1 MFMASSQDKLTMFDT
16 ISPPAAETTLASA
29 ITRDFAGKIA
39 LVSSFGIESAILLHM
54 VARIDPNLPV
64 IFLETGKLF
73 PETLAYRDEL
83 IAKLGLTDV
92 RSIHPSGAQLA
103 AYDPDGRLWQKDT
116 DLCCAIRKTN
126 PLDDALTGFE
136 AWITGR
142 KRSQSGTRA
151 NLQPVE
157 TGADG
162 RITVNP
168 LAFWSDEQI
177 DAYFEAHDL
186 PRHPLQAQGYTSI
199 GCAVCTA
206 RPLPGQDRR
215 SGRWAGQE
223 KTECGIHMPRAMTK
237 PDWPETLTFDV

>member
-1 MFMASSQDKLTMFDT
+1 MFDNAAPPDALT
-16 ISPPAAETTLASA
+16 ILRHAV
-29 ITRDFAGKIA
+29 TRDYAERIA
-39 LVSSFGIESAILLHM
+39 LVSSFGTESAILLHM
-54 VARIDPNLPV
+54 AAQADKALPV

-73 PETLAYRDEL
+73 PETLAYRDTL
-83 IAKLGLTDV
+83 VAQLGLSDV
-92 RSIHPSGAQLA
+92 RSIRPSGAQLA

-126 PLDDALTGFE
+126 PLDEALTGFE

-142 KRSQSGTRA
+142 KRGQSATRA

-168 LAFWSDEQI
+168 LAFWSDEQL
-177 DAYFEAHDL
+177 DAYFEMHDL

-199 GCAVCTA
+199 GCAVCTQK
-206 RPLPGQDRR
+206 PLPGQDKR
-215 SGRWAGQE
+215 SGRWAGSA
-223 KTECGIHMPRAMTK
+223 KTECGIHVPRAMNQPNW
-237 PDWPETLTFDV
+237 PDSLTFDV